1 MFSHDYLPFF
11 FNVWNTRLNF
21 NRVYSTQIKI
31 DNLLADKKT
40 IVVPP
45 LLPLPHLAPA
55 AAPYSYAPFRHLTL
69 LLLAGLLV
77 TFPGCSA
84 NEKVQTLRLAHTL
97 DTSHPVHAG
106 LIRMGE
112 ALDSISGGKMQIKI
126 YSSGQLGSE
135 KQCLEL
141 LQLGS
146 LAMTKVSAAVM
157 ENFTPSYGVLGL
169 PYLFKDRESGFAVLD
184 GDVGQDILSQGA
196 EARLRGL
203 TFFDAGTRCFYTKDG
218 PVRTPAD
225 LVGKKVR
232 VMNSAMAINLIK
244 TLGGSPTPISF
255 GELYTAL
262 QQGVVDA
269 AENNL
274 PSYFSS
280 RHYEVTPFYSY
291 DEHSA
296 VPDVVIIGTSTWNAL
311 DDKRRDWLTKAAAI
325 SRDYQRS
332 IWRTSEQEAI
342 ATLEEKGVT
351 FTKVDAA
358 AFREKVKPMYV
369 SVRKD
374 PILGPLLDRIE
385 AQQE

>member
-1 MFSHDYLPFF
+1 MLSGCG
-11 FNVWNTRLNF
+11 
-21 NRVYSTQIKI
+21 
-31 DNLLADKKT
+31 ADK
-40 IVVPP
+40 
-45 LLPLPHLAPA
+45 
-55 AAPYSYAPFRHLTL
+55 
-69 LLLAGLLV
+69 
-77 TFPGCSA
+77 
-84 NEKVQTLRLAHTL
+84 KVQTLRLAHTL
-97 DTSHPVHAG
+97 DPTHPVHAG
-106 LIRMGE
+106 LVRMGE
-112 ALDSISGGKMQIKI
+112 ALDSISGGEMNIKI

-169 PYLFKDRESGFAVLD
+169 PYLFKDRESSFRILD
-184 GDVGQDILSQGA
+184 GEVGQEILSQGA

-203 TFFDAGTRCFYTKDG
+203 TFFDSGTRCFYTKDG

-225 LVGKKVR
+225 LEGKKVR
-232 VMNSAMAINLIK
+232 VMNSATAVNLIK
-244 TLGGSPTPISF
+244 ALGGSPTPISY

-274 PSYFSS
+274 PSYFTS

-291 DEHSA
+291 DEHTA
-296 VPDVVIIGTSTWNAL
+296 IPDVVIIGTATWDAL
-311 DDKRRDWLTKAAAI
+311 DDQRRAWLREAAAVGT
-325 SRDYQRS
+325 DYQRS
-332 IWRTSEQEAI
+332 IWRAAEQEAV
-342 ATLEEKGVT
+342 ATLEKEGVT

-358 AFREKVKPMYV
+358 AFREAVKPMYV
-369 SVRKD
+369 NARKN
-374 PILGPLLDRIE
+374 PVLAPLLDQIQ